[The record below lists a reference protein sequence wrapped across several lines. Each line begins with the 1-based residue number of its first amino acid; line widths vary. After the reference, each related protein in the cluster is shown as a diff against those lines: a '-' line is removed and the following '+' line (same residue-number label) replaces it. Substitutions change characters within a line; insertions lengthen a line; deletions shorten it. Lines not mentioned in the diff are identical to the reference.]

1 MSVMNSVRQSCYVL
15 LAAVAT
21 LAVGATAQAQNTQWN
36 LASAYP
42 ATNFHTK
49 NLQQF
54 ADDVAVASGG
64 RLNITIHPNGS
75 LIKPADLFG
84 AVKDGKV
91 QAAEIIMSS
100 LNKESPVFGVDSLP
114 FLVTG
119 YDDAARLAANA
130 RPIVEKL
137 LNDRGLVLLF
147 TVPWPPQNLYASKSV
162 TRTADLK
169 GSRFRTYNP
178 ATQRISEIVGA
189 QGVSLPANELGKAIS
204 EGKVESMITSSTTGV
219 DTQAWSGMRFF
230 YKVNAWIPK
239 NMVVFNK
246 AAFEKLPAD
255 VRQFVQKAAMEAEKR
270 GWQESRNVEK
280 FNDDT
285 LAKNKVQVAVASP
298 FLQDEFRRM
307 GELMAREWLRT
318 AGQTGLDILLPYE
331 LDRFKAK

>member
-1 MSVMNSVRQSCYVL
+1 MIASKKVTQSWRKLVL
-15 LAAVAT
+15 ASIT
-21 LAVGATAQAQNTQWN
+21 FWGITAGYAQNTQWN

-54 ADDVAVASGG
+54 ADEVAAASGG

-84 AVKDGKV
+84 AVKEGKV

-119 YDDAARLAANA
+119 YDDAERLANNA

-137 LNDRGLVLLF
+137 LGERGLVLMF
-147 TVPWPPQNLYASKSV
+147 TVPWPPQNLYANRSV
-162 TRTADLK
+162 ARTADLK

-239 NMVVFNK
+239 NMLVFNK
-246 AAFEKLPAD
+246 AAFDRLPAD
-255 VRQFVQKAAMEAEKR
+255 MRQIVLKASEAAEKR

-285 LAKNKVQVAVASP
+285 LAKNKVQVAVPSP

-331 LDRFKAK
+331 LQRFKAK